1 MTALQCPLASGR
13 APRGGRGKA
22 GARPKGWLPS
32 RRAAARVRRVARA
45 VLARVAVAWAA
56 VWTAPAWAAPQPLSA
71 GNLLQ
76 VLLGLILVL
85 ALLLAVAWGLRRLTP
100 GHLAAGR
107 FLRVVGGLMV
117 GPKERLVLVEIHE
130 TWLLLGVGGG
140 QVRLLH
146 SLPRPEGIEPAAAT
160 PPFAALLERALKKR
174 APERRG
180 PE

>member
-1 MTALQCPLASGR
+1 MTALRRPLASDR
-13 APRGGRGKA
+13 VPRGGRGRA
-22 GARPKGWLPS
+22 GARPGGWVPS
-32 RRAAARVRRVARA
+32 RRAVARVCVARA
-45 VLARVAVAWAA
+45 VLAGAAAW
-56 VWTAPAWAAPQPLSA
+56 VAPAWAAPQPLSA
-71 GNLLQ
+71 SNLLQ

-100 GHLAAGR
+100 GRAAAGR

-146 SLPRPEGIEPAAAT
+146 TLPRPEGIEPAAAVP